1 MTRDALGAVV
11 EALFA
16 DIDID
21 AAQVTL
27 TELGLPLVYSD
38 AAVNA
43 VNAAANVLCDQAAEL
58 KRAEAPRSE
67 RKAVREQ
74 VDRLVNARAFLYRL
88 RPARPGDVSVS
99 VQPAGGNS

>member
-1 MTRDALGAVV
+1 MVKDALGAAV

-21 AAQVTL
+21 AAQATL
-27 TELGLPLVYSD
+27 TELGLPLAYSD
-38 AAVNA
+38 DGVAA
-43 VNAAANVLCDQAAEL
+43 VNAAANVLCDQAADL

-67 RKAVREQ
+67 RKAIREQ

-88 RPARPGDVSVS
+88 RPARSGDVSVS